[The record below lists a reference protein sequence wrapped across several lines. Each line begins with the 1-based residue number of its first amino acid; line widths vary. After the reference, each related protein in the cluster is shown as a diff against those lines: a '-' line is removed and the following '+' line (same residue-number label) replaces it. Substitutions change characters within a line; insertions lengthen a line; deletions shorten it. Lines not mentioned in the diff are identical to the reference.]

1 MKIIECLLKKRRGQL
16 VNIYLILME
25 CGHIAQNLYLI
36 SEAMRLKCCAIGGF
50 VDEEFNKLLY
60 IQGQS
65 EKTMYLMAIGK

>member
-1 MKIIECLLKKRRGQL
+1 
-16 VNIYLILME
+16 LME

-50 VDEEFNKLLY
+50 VDEEFNKLLD